1 MVLPASLR
9 MLARVLVVA
18 TATLAV
24 SCGNSDQGA
33 RITVGAGDSVESS
46 VLAEIY
52 AGALARVGARTSVAP
67 HLGSRSDYLAALDA
81 GRIDL
86 IGEHNGALLSFF
98 DPAATDRAPDLGQV
112 PSALSKSLPEGLV
125 VSDAADGTDLRPR
138 VVLSAEAATRD
149 NLRTLGDLTPRCA
162 TLTVGVAPIPDL
174 ITLPPAAEQ
183 VAGCQFAATVPFPDA
198 GALRKALL
206 EGQVHAGLL
215 TGPPAVV
222 PGSTEGLTVLSDT
235 GYAVRTENV
244 LPLFRKGVLDDRQI
258 KKLNYVAGEL
268 TTDDLAKLIREVR
281 DAGAK
286 PADVARTWLDDHSL

>member
-24 SCGNSDQGA
+24 SCGNSDDGA

-86 IGEHNGALLSFF
+86 IGEHNGALLAYYNA
-98 DPAATDRAPDLGQV
+98 AATDRAPDVDKV
-112 PSALSKSLPEGLV
+112 PTALSKSLPEGLV

-138 VVLSAEAATRD
+138 VMLSAEAATHD
-149 NLRTLGDLTPRCA
+149 NVRTIGDLTPHCE
-162 TLTVGVAPIPDL
+162 TLTLGVAPIPDL
-174 ITLPPAAEQ
+174 ITLPPVLEQ
-183 VAGCQFAATVPFPDA
+183 VAGCHFAATVSFPDA
-198 GALRKALL
+198 AALRKALL
-206 EGQVHAGLL
+206 DGQVQAGLL

-222 PGSTEGLTVLSDT
+222 PGSTDGLTMLSDAD
-235 GYAVRTENV
+235 YAIRTENV

-268 TTDDLAKLIREVR
+268 TTDDLAKLIRDVR
-281 DAGAK
+281 DSGAN
-286 PADVARTWLDDHSL
+286 PAEVARKWLDDHSL

>member
-24 SCGNSDQGA
+24 SCGNSDDGA

-86 IGEHNGALLSFF
+86 IGEHNGALLAYL
-98 DPAATDRAPDLGQV
+98 DAKNAERAPDKV
-112 PSALSKSLPEGLV
+112 PTALSMSLPEGLV

-138 VVLSAEAATRD
+138 VVLSTEAATHD
-149 NLRTLGDLTPRCA
+149 NVRTIGDLTPRCE
-162 TLTVGVAPIPDL
+162 TLTLGVAPIPDL
-174 ITLPPAAEQ
+174 ITLPPVLEQ
-183 VAGCQFAATVPFPDA
+183 VAGCHFAATVSFPDA
-198 GALRKALL
+198 AALRKALL
-206 EGQVHAGLL
+206 DGQVQAGLL
-215 TGPPAVV
+215 TGPPAAV
-222 PGSTEGLTVLSDT
+222 PGSTDGLTMLSDAD
-235 GYAVRTENV
+235 YAIRTENV

-268 TTDDLAKLIREVR
+268 TTDELAKLIRDVR
-281 DAGAK
+281 DSGAN
-286 PADVARTWLDDHSL
+286 PAEVARKWLDDHSL